1 MITLA
6 GTLLGDRTK
15 MNTNRL
21 DHINNYKK
29 SILTLYLTSGYPD
42 FNSSIEIAQI
52 LINSN
57 IDILEIGIPFSDPI
71 ADGPTIQN
79 TSFKAIES
87 KNKNNTKPIIDS
99 TFEIVKTLRKT
110 DMKKPIL
117 IMSYLNPIYQ
127 FGITKFSENA
137 MKAGVDGIVI
147 PDLPFEQSKKINQIL
162 NNNNVYL
169 INMLTPATSKAKIK
183 EVTQNSKGFIYYVSS
198 TGVTGSRDKL
208 SSKNL
213 EIIDIIKQTS
223 SIPVLVGFGVSTNE
237 HIKIIDKYAD
247 GAIIASALI
256 NKLSPIIENKN
267 KNDNIKTIINNFI
280 NNLRK

>member
-1 MITLA
+1 VEALRGNKTN
-6 GTLLGDRTK
+6 
-15 MNTNRL
+15 MNENKL
-21 DHINNYKK
+21 DQLKNYKK

-42 FNSSIEIAQI
+42 FNSSTEIAQI

-87 KNKNNTKPIIDS
+87 KNKNKTKPIIDS
-99 TFEIVKTLRKT
+99 TLEIVKILRKT
-110 DMKKPIL
+110 NKTKPII

-127 FGITKFSENA
+127 FGIIKFSESV

-147 PDLPFEQSKKINQIL
+147 PDLPFEQSRKINRIF
-162 NNNNVYL
+162 NNNNIYL
-169 INMLTPATSKAKIK
+169 INMLTPTTPKSKIK
-183 EVTQNSKGFIYYVSS
+183 KIAQNSKGFIYYVSS

-213 EIIDIIKQTS
+213 KVIDIIKQNS

-237 HIKIIDKYAD
+237 HIKTIDKYAD

-256 NKLSPIIENKN
+256 NKISPIIEK
-267 KNDNIKTIINNFI
+267 KSHDNDIEIIINNFI

>member
-1 MITLA
+1 
-6 GTLLGDRTK
+6 
-15 MNTNRL
+15 MNENKL
-21 DHINNYKK
+21 DQIKNYKK

-42 FNSSIEIAQI
+42 FNSSIEIARI

-87 KNKNNTKPIIDS
+87 KNKNKTKPIIDS
-99 TFEIVKTLRKT
+99 TLEIIKILRKINR
-110 DMKKPIL
+110 KKPII

-127 FGITKFSENA
+127 FGITKFSESV

-147 PDLPFEQSKKINQIL
+147 PDLPFEQSRKINQIF
-162 NNNNVYL
+162 NNNNIYL
-169 INMLTPATSKAKIK
+169 INMLTPTSSKSKIK
-183 EVTQNSKGFIYYVSS
+183 KVTQNSKGFIYYVSS

-213 EIIDIIKQTS
+213 KIINIIKQTS

-237 HIKIIDKYAD
+237 HIKTIDKYAD

-256 NKLSPIIENKN
+256 NKISPIIERKSQ
-267 KNDNIKTIINNFI
+267 DDDIKIIINNFI

>member
-1 MITLA
+1 
-6 GTLLGDRTK
+6 

-42 FNSSIEIAQI
+42 FNSSLEIAQI

-87 KNKNNTKPIIDS
+87 KNKNNTKPIINS
-99 TFEIVKTLRKT
+99 TFEIVKALRKT

-127 FGITKFSENA
+127 FQHLK
-137 MKAGVDGIVI
+137 V
-147 PDLPFEQSKKINQIL
+147 
-162 NNNNVYL
+162 
-169 INMLTPATSKAKIK
+169 
-183 EVTQNSKGFIYYVSS
+183 
-198 TGVTGSRDKL
+198 
-208 SSKNL
+208 
-213 EIIDIIKQTS
+213 
-223 SIPVLVGFGVSTNE
+223 
-237 HIKIIDKYAD
+237 
-247 GAIIASALI
+247 
-256 NKLSPIIENKN
+256 
-267 KNDNIKTIINNFI
+267 
-280 NNLRK
+280 

>member
-1 MITLA
+1 M
-6 GTLLGDRTK
+6 DE
-15 MNTNRL
+15 NRL
-21 DHINNYKK
+21 DQLNNYKK
-29 SILTLYLTSGYPD
+29 SILTLYLTAGYPD
-42 FNSSIEIAQI
+42 YNSSIEIAKI

-87 KNKNNTKPIIDS
+87 KNKNKTKPIINS
-99 TFEIVKTLRKT
+99 TLEIVQILRKT
-110 DMKKPIL
+110 NIIKPII

-127 FGITKFSENA
+127 FGITKFAESA

-147 PDLPFEQSKKINQIL
+147 PDLPFEQSGKINQIFS
-162 NNNNVYL
+162 NNNIYL
-169 INMLTPATSKAKIK
+169 INMLTPTTSKSKIK
-183 EVTQNSKGFIYYVSS
+183 EVAQNSKGFIYYVSS

-213 EIIDIIKQTS
+213 KIINTIKQTS

-237 HIKIIDKYAD
+237 HIKTIDKYAD

-256 NKLSPIIENKN
+256 NKISPILEKQGQDDQI
-267 KNDNIKTIINNFI
+267 NIIINNFV

>member
-1 MITLA
+1 MEALRGNKTN
-6 GTLLGDRTK
+6 
-15 MNTNRL
+15 MNENKL
-21 DHINNYKK
+21 DQLKNYKK

-42 FNSSIEIAQI
+42 FNSSTEIARI

-87 KNKNNTKPIIDS
+87 KNKNKTKPIIDS
-99 TFEIVKTLRKT
+99 TLEIVKILRKT
-110 DMKKPIL
+110 NKTKPII

-127 FGITKFSENA
+127 FGIIKFSESV

-147 PDLPFEQSKKINQIL
+147 PDLPFEQSRKINRIF
-162 NNNNVYL
+162 NNNNIYL
-169 INMLTPATSKAKIK
+169 INMLTPTTPKSKIK
-183 EVTQNSKGFIYYVSS
+183 KIAQNSKGFIYYVSS

-213 EIIDIIKQTS
+213 KVIDIIKQNS

-237 HIKIIDKYAD
+237 HIKTIDKYAD

-256 NKLSPIIENKN
+256 NKISPIIEK
-267 KNDNIKTIINNFI
+267 KSHDNDIEIIINNFI

>member
-1 MITLA
+1 
-6 GTLLGDRTK
+6 

-42 FNSSIEIAQI
+42 FNSSLEIAQI

-87 KNKNNTKPIIDS
+87 KNKNNTKPIINS
-99 TFEIVKTLRKT
+99 TFEIVKALRKT

-147 PDLPFEQSKKINQIL
+147 PDLPFEQSKKINEIL

-183 EVTQNSKGFIYYVSS
+183 EVTKNSKGFIYYVSS

-256 NKLSPIIENKN
+256 NKLTPIIENKN
-267 KNDNIKTIINNFI
+267 KNDDIKSIINNFI